1 MKELQ
6 TKYCLQVM
14 TDKKVEISWS
24 HPSEGGM
31 LRAANKQ
38 VVLNKI
44 MVKYSKLISSNNN
57 SSTPCVDAISID
69 KNSNDAAKAKISYR
83 GEPNNDT
90 SVLNFAKDGAIG
102 PGSTS
107 SVKNESLVGSKEIFP
122 EKITKKEV
130 SNGVN
135 VNPSTTNSNRK
146 PSSFINKNAPVFTPQ
161 FIAGGQGQESGNPCG
176 VYTTIVNNNLN
187 NLGVGSIPGGGR

>member
-1 MKELQ
+1 
-6 TKYCLQVM
+6 M

-24 HPSEGGM
+24 HPSESGM

-44 MVKYSKLISSNNN
+44 MVKYSKLISSNN
-57 SSTPCVDAISID
+57 SSTSLPDAIPID
-69 KNSNDAAKAKISYR
+69 KYSNSNTFDAAKAKISFL
-83 GEPNNDT
+83 GAPNGI
-90 SVLNFAKDGAIG
+90 SMPNFAKDSAIG

-107 SVKNESLVGSKEIFP
+107 SVKNERPVVGNIIFP

-130 SNGVN
+130 SNSVN

-146 PSSFINKNAPVFTPQ
+146 PSSFINKNASVFTPQ
-161 FIAGGQGQESGNPCG
+161 FIVGGQGQESGDSCG
-176 VYTTIVNNNLN
+176 VYTNCVNNNLN
-187 NLGVGSIPGGGR
+187 NLGSNSIPGGGR